1 MFRPFCHTIVV
12 PGTLAAAIAYAWTA
26 PMDCTLQHVSMVQSN
41 AGNGRVKIGTSADD
55 DIFLTYTDMGLSGTP
70 VEISAPAGGFRYAAT
85 PRIKKGDIV
94 KLNLDHD
101 GASGTAAAD
110 ACIVL
115 TFEEG

>member
-1 MFRPFCHTIVV
+1 
-12 PGTLAAAIAYAWTA
+12 
-26 PMDCTLQHVSMVQSN
+26 MVQSN
-41 AGNGRVKIGTSADD
+41 AGNGRIKIGTSADD
-55 DIFLTYTDMGLSGTP
+55 DIFLTYTEMGQSLTP
-70 VEISAPAGGFRYAAT
+70 VEVVANEGDFRDGAT

-94 KLNLDHD
+94 KLNLDYD